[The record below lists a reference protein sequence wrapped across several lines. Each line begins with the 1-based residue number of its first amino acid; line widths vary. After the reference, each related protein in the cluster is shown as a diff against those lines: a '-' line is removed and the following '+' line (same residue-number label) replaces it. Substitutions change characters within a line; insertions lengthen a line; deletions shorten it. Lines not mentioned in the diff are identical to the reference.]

1 MSYFT
6 FLGHPMNLKRC
17 LSFLVVCVF
26 TFFLAFVPTSF
37 FGVNPETGLPLF
49 TLTQQRVIAIFV
61 FTAMMWILEVIPTWT
76 TSVVAIV
83 SILLTTSNKG
93 LGFLIS
99 GEGVGQL
106 TNYKDIMAAFADPVI
121 MLFLGGFVLA
131 FAATKVG
138 LDVQLAKVMLKP
150 FGTNPKMV
158 LLGVLLVIGVFSM
171 FMSNTAT
178 AAMMLTFLTPV
189 LATLPKD
196 GGGRI
201 ALALAIPIAANIGG
215 MGTPIGTPP
224 NAIAL
229 GAINDSLPADQ
240 QITFVGWMIRMVP
253 YVIVM
258 LLFAWLLLLKLY
270 PFKAKKIELKIE
282 GQEVKATPFQKYVV
296 WVTFALTIILW
307 VGEKWFGV
315 NSNVVAMIPFAVFS
329 ATGIMK
335 AKHLEHINWAV
346 LWMVAGGFALGT
358 ALNQTGLAS
367 TLIENIPFASW
378 NALVVMLAG
387 GFICYFLS
395 NFISNSAA
403 ANLVVPILIV
413 VGKALSGKS
422 DPANLPDGGA
432 DGGAVVADTL
442 SKADTLIPAADSV
455 VASADSVAVV
465 SDSLAVASDSLA
477 TAATSAQEAAAYFEA
492 LGGVPALIIGV
503 AICASLAMCLP
514 VSTPPNALAHS
525 TGMIST
531 KQMATVGIIIGVV
544 GFILGYLMLIFV
556 GF

>member
-26 TFFLAFVPTSF
+26 TFFLALVPTSF
-37 FGVNPETGLPLF
+37 YGLNPETGLPIF

-93 LGFLIS
+93 LGFLMAKDNI
-99 GEGVGQL
+99 GEL
-106 TNYKDIMAAFADPVI
+106 TNYKSVMAAFADPVI

-150 FGTNPKMV
+150 FGTNPKKV

-201 ALALAIPIAANIGG
+201 SLALAIPIAANLGG

-229 GAINDSLPADQ
+229 GALQEAGYN
-240 QITFVGWMIRMVP
+240 ITFVGWMLRMVP

-258 LLFAWLLLLKLY
+258 LIFAWFLLMKLY
-270 PFKAKKIELKIE
+270 PFKAKSIELKIE
-282 GQEVKATPFQKYVV
+282 GAPTKTTPFQKYVV
-296 WVTFALTIILW
+296 WFTFALTIILW
-307 VGEKWFGV
+307 VGESLFKV
-315 NSNVVAMIPFAVFS
+315 NSNIVAMIPFAVFS
-329 ATGIMK
+329 ATGILK
-335 AKHLEHINWAV
+335 SRDLEHINWAV

-367 TLIENIPFASW
+367 TLIQTIPFASW
-378 NALVVMLAG
+378 NALVVMLVG

-395 NFISNSAA
+395 NFISNSAS
-403 ANLVVPILIV
+403 ANLVVPILVV
-413 VGKALSGKS
+413 VGKAMSGS
-422 DPANLPDGGA
+422 PA
-432 DGGAVVADTL
+432 
-442 SKADTLIPAADSV
+442 
-455 VASADSVAVV
+455 
-465 SDSLAVASDSLA
+465 
-477 TAATSAQEAAAYFEA
+477 FEN
-492 LGGVPALIIGV
+492 LGGVPAMITGV

-525 TGMIST
+525 TGMITT

-544 GFILGYLMLIFV
+544 GLVLGYAMLIFI

>member
-1 MSYFT
+1 
-6 FLGHPMNLKRC
+6 MNYKRC

-26 TFFLAFVPTSF
+26 TFFLALVPTSF
-37 FGVNPETGLPLF
+37 FGLNPETGLPIF
-49 TLTQQRVIAIFV
+49 TITQQRVIAIFA

-83 SILLTTSNKG
+83 AILLTTSNKG
-93 LGFLIS
+93 LGFLMEKDNI
-99 GEGVGQL
+99 GEL
-106 TNYKDIMAAFADPVI
+106 TNYKTVMAAFADPVI

-150 FGTNPKMV
+150 FGTNPKKV

-201 ALALAIPIAANIGG
+201 SLALAIPIAANLGG

-229 GAINDSLPADQ
+229 GALQEAGYN
-240 QITFVGWMIRMVP
+240 ITFVGWMIRMVP
-253 YVIVM
+253 YVLVM
-258 LLFAWLLLLKLY
+258 LVFAWLLLMKLY
-270 PFKAKKIELKIE
+270 PFKAKSIELKIE
-282 GQEVKATPFQKYVV
+282 GTPIKKTPFQKYVV

-307 VGEKWFGV
+307 VGESLFKV
-315 NSNVVAMIPFAVFS
+315 NSNIVALIPFAVFS
-329 ATGIMK
+329 ATGILK
-335 AKHLEHINWAV
+335 SRDLEHINWAV

-367 TLIENIPFASW
+367 TLIQTIPFANW
-378 NALVVMLAG
+378 NALVVMLVG

-395 NFISNSAA
+395 NFISNSAS

-413 VGKALSGKS
+413 VGKAMSGT
-422 DPANLPDGGA
+422 PA
-432 DGGAVVADTL
+432 
-442 SKADTLIPAADSV
+442 
-455 VASADSVAVV
+455 
-465 SDSLAVASDSLA
+465 
-477 TAATSAQEAAAYFEA
+477 FEA
-492 LGGVPALIIGV
+492 LGGVPAMIAGV

-525 TGMIST
+525 TGMITT

-544 GFILGYLMLIFV
+544 GLVLGYAMLIFI

>member
-1 MSYFT
+1 MSYFS
-6 FLGHPMNLKRC
+6 FLGHPMNVKRC
-17 LSFLVVCVF
+17 LSFLGVCVI

-37 FGVNPETGLPLF
+37 FGVDPVTSEPIF

-61 FTAMMWILEVIPTWT
+61 FTALMWILEVIPTWT

-93 LGFLIS
+93 LGFLITK
-99 GEGVGQL
+99 ENVGAL
-106 TNYKDIMAAFADPVI
+106 TNYKDVMAAFADPVI

-150 FGTNPKMV
+150 FGKNPKFV
-158 LLGVLLVIGVFSM
+158 LLGVLLVIGIFSM

-201 ALALAIPIAANIGG
+201 SLALAIPIAANIGG

-229 GAINDSLPADQ
+229 GALQEAGYN
-240 QITFVGWMIRMVP
+240 ITFAGWMLRMVP
-253 YVIVM
+253 YVFLM
-258 LLFAWLLLLKLY
+258 LFIAWILLQKLY
-270 PFKAKKIELKIE
+270 PFKAKSIELKIE
-282 GQEVKATPFQKYVV
+282 GAPVKVTPFQKYVV

-307 VGEKWFGV
+307 VGESLFKV
-315 NSNVVAMIPFAVFS
+315 NSNIVAMIPFAVFS
-329 ATGIMK
+329 ATGILK
-335 AKHLEHINWAV
+335 ARHLEQINWAV

-358 ALNQTGLAS
+358 ALNQTGLA
-367 TLIENIPFASW
+367 TKLIEIIPFSSW
-378 NALVVMLAG
+378 NALVVMLVG

-413 VGKALSGKS
+413 VGKAMAGN
-422 DPANLPDGGA
+422 PA
-432 DGGAVVADTL
+432 
-442 SKADTLIPAADSV
+442 
-455 VASADSVAVV
+455 
-465 SDSLAVASDSLA
+465 
-477 TAATSAQEAAAYFEA
+477 FEGM
-492 LGGVPALIIGV
+492 GGVPAMIIGI
-503 AICASLAMCLP
+503 AISASLAMCLP
-514 VSTPPNALAHS
+514 VSTPPNALAAS
-525 TGMIST
+525 TGMITT
-531 KQMATVGIIIGVV
+531 KQMATVGIVMGVV
-544 GFILGYLMLIFV
+544 GFALGYAMLIFI

>member
-1 MSYFT
+1 
-6 FLGHPMNLKRC
+6 MNVKRC
-17 LSFLVVCVF
+17 VSFLIVCVF
-26 TFFLAFVPTSF
+26 TFFLALVPTSF
-37 FGVNPETGLPLF
+37 FGTDPVTGANLF

-99 GEGVGQL
+99 KENVGAL
-106 TNYKDIMAAFADPVI
+106 TNYKDVMAAFADPVI

-138 LDVQLAKVMLKP
+138 LDVQLAKIMLKP
-150 FGTNPKMV
+150 FGKNPKTV
-158 LLGVLLVIGVFSM
+158 LLGVLLVIGFFSM

-201 ALALAIPIAANIGG
+201 ALALAIPIAANLGG

-229 GAINDSLPADQ
+229 GALQEAGYN
-240 QITFVGWMIRMVP
+240 ITFAGWMLRMVP
-253 YVIVM
+253 FVIVM
-258 LLFAWLLLLKLY
+258 LLFAWALLMKMF
-270 PFKAKKIELKIE
+270 PFKAKTIELKIE
-282 GQEVKATPFQKYVV
+282 GAPVKVTPFQKYVV

-307 VGEKWFGV
+307 VGESIFKV
-315 NSNVVAMIPFAVFS
+315 NSNIVAMIPFAVFS
-329 ATGIMK
+329 ATGILK
-335 AKHLEHINWAV
+335 ARHLEHINWAV

-358 ALNQTGLAS
+358 ALNQTGLA
-367 TLIENIPFASW
+367 TRLIQIIPFANW
-378 NALVVMLAG
+378 NALIVMLVG
-387 GFICYFLS
+387 GLICYFLS
-395 NFISNSAA
+395 NFISNSAS
-403 ANLVVPILIV
+403 ANLVVPILVV
-413 VGKALSGKS
+413 VG
-422 DPANLPDGGA
+422 
-432 DGGAVVADTL
+432 
-442 SKADTLIPAADSV
+442 
-455 VASADSVAVV
+455 
-465 SDSLAVASDSLA
+465 
-477 TAATSAQEAAAYFEA
+477 TAMKDNPGFIS
-492 LGGVPALIIGV
+492 LGGVPAMIVGI
-503 AICASLAMCLP
+503 AIAASVAMCLP

-525 TGMIST
+525 TGMITT

-544 GFILGYLMLIFV
+544 GLTLGYLMLIFI

>member
-1 MSYFT
+1 MSYFS
-6 FLGHPMNLKRC
+6 FLGHPMNLRRC
-17 LSFLVVCVF
+17 LSFLIVCVF
-26 TFFLAFVPTSF
+26 TFFLALVPTSF
-37 FGVNPETGLPLF
+37 YGINPETGLPIF

-93 LGFLIS
+93 LGFLIAKDN
-99 GEGVGQL
+99 VGAL

-150 FGTNPKMV
+150 FGTNPKTV
-158 LLGVLLVIGVFSM
+158 LLGILLVIGIFSM

-201 ALALAIPIAANIGG
+201 SLALAIPIAANIGG

-229 GAINDSLPADQ
+229 GALQEAGYN
-240 QITFVGWMIRMVP
+240 ITFAGWMLRMVP
-253 YVIVM
+253 YVILM
-258 LLFAWLLLLKLY
+258 LVIAWVLLMKLY
-270 PFKAKKIELKIE
+270 PFKAKSIELKIE
-282 GQEVKATPFQKYVV
+282 GAPVKVTPFQKYVV

-307 VGEKWFGV
+307 VGESLFKV
-315 NSNVVAMIPFAVFS
+315 NSNIVAMIPFAVFS

-358 ALNQTGLAS
+358 ALNQTGLAT
-367 TLIENIPFASW
+367 TLINTIPFASW
-378 NALVVMLAG
+378 NALVVMLVG

-395 NFISNSAA
+395 NFISNSAS

-413 VGKALSGKS
+413 VGKAMAGN
-422 DPANLPDGGA
+422 PG
-432 DGGAVVADTL
+432 
-442 SKADTLIPAADSV
+442 
-455 VASADSVAVV
+455 
-465 SDSLAVASDSLA
+465 
-477 TAATSAQEAAAYFEA
+477 FEA
-492 LGGVPALIIGV
+492 LGGVPAMIIGV
-503 AICASLAMCLP
+503 AIAASVAMCLP

-525 TGMIST
+525 TGMITT
-531 KQMATVGIIIGVV
+531 KQMATVGVIMGVV
-544 GFILGYLMLIFV
+544 GLTLGYLMLVFI

>member
-17 LSFLVVCVF
+17 LSFLVVCIF
-26 TFFLAFVPTSF
+26 TFFLALVPTSF
-37 FGVNPETGLPLF
+37 YGVNPDTLEPIF

-93 LGFLIS
+93 LGFLIAKENI
-99 GEGVGQL
+99 GAL

-150 FGTNPKMV
+150 FGTNPKTV
-158 LLGVLLVIGVFSM
+158 LLGVLLVIGIFSM

-201 ALALAIPIAANIGG
+201 SLALAIPIAANIGG

-229 GAINDSLPADQ
+229 GALQEAGYA
-240 QITFVGWMIRMVP
+240 ITFAGWMLRMVP

-258 LLFAWLLLLKLY
+258 LLIAWVLLMKLY
-270 PFKAKKIELKIE
+270 PFKAKSIELKIE
-282 GQEVKATPFQKYVV
+282 GAPVKTTPFQKYVV

-307 VGEKWFGV
+307 VGESIFKI
-315 NSNVVAMIPFAVFS
+315 NSNIVAMIPFAVFS

-335 AKHLEHINWAV
+335 ARDLEHINWAV

-358 ALNQTGLAS
+358 ALNETGLAM
-367 TLIENIPFASW
+367 TLIKTIPFANW
-378 NALVVMLAG
+378 NALVVMFVG

-395 NFISNSAA
+395 NFISNSAS

-413 VGKALSGKS
+413 IGKAMEGN
-422 DPANLPDGGA
+422 PG
-432 DGGAVVADTL
+432 
-442 SKADTLIPAADSV
+442 
-455 VASADSVAVV
+455 
-465 SDSLAVASDSLA
+465 
-477 TAATSAQEAAAYFEA
+477 FES
-492 LGGVPALIIGV
+492 LGGVQAMIIGV
-503 AICASLAMCLP
+503 AICASIAMCLP

-525 TGMIST
+525 TGMITT
-531 KQMATVGIIIGVV
+531 KQMATVGIILGAV
-544 GFILGYLMLIFV
+544 GFILGYLMLIFI

>member
-17 LSFLVVCVF
+17 LSFLVVCFF
-26 TFFLAFVPTSF
+26 TFFLALVPTSF
-37 FGVNPETGLPLF
+37 YGLNPETGLPIF

-76 TSVVAIV
+76 TSVVAMV

-93 LGFLIS
+93 LGFLMAKDNI
-99 GEGVGQL
+99 GEL
-106 TNYKDIMAAFADPVI
+106 TNYKSVMAAFADPVI

-138 LDVQLAKVMLKP
+138 LDVQLARVMLKP
-150 FGTNPKMV
+150 FGTNPKKV
-158 LLGVLLVIGVFSM
+158 LLGVLLVIGIFSM

-201 ALALAIPIAANIGG
+201 SLALAIPIAANLGG

-229 GAINDSLPADQ
+229 GALQEAGYN
-240 QITFVGWMIRMVP
+240 ITFVGWMIRMVP

-258 LLFAWLLLLKLY
+258 LLIAWVLLMKLY
-270 PFKAKKIELKIE
+270 PFKAKSIELKIE
-282 GQEVKATPFQKYVV
+282 GAPVKTTPFQKYVV

-307 VGEKWFGV
+307 IGESLFKV
-315 NSNVVAMIPFAVFS
+315 NSNIVAMIPFAVFS
-329 ATGIMK
+329 ATGILK
-335 AKHLEHINWAV
+335 SRDLEHINWAV

-367 TLIENIPFASW
+367 TLIQTIPFASW
-378 NALVVMLAG
+378 NALIVMLVG

-395 NFISNSAA
+395 NFISNSAS

-413 VGKALSGKS
+413 VGKAMSGS
-422 DPANLPDGGA
+422 PA
-432 DGGAVVADTL
+432 
-442 SKADTLIPAADSV
+442 
-455 VASADSVAVV
+455 
-465 SDSLAVASDSLA
+465 
-477 TAATSAQEAAAYFEA
+477 FES
-492 LGGVPALIIGV
+492 LGGVPAMITGV

-525 TGMIST
+525 TGMITT

-544 GFILGYLMLIFV
+544 GLVLGYAMLIFI

>member
-1 MSYFT
+1 MAYFS
-6 FLGHPMNLKRC
+6 FLGHPMNVQRC
-17 LSFLVVCVF
+17 LKFLAVCVV
-26 TFFLAFVPTSF
+26 TLILALLPTSA
-37 FGVNPETGLPLF
+37 FGVDPVTNLPIF

-61 FTAMMWILEVIPTWT
+61 FTALMWILEVIPTWT

-93 LGFLIS
+93 LGFLIAK
-99 GEGVGQL
+99 ENVGAL
-106 TNYKDIMAAFADPVI
+106 TNYKDVMAAFADPVI

-150 FGTNPKMV
+150 FGTNPKTV

-201 ALALAIPIAANIGG
+201 SLALAIPIAANLGG

-229 GAINDSLPADQ
+229 GALQEAGYN
-240 QITFVGWMIRMVP
+240 ITFVGWMVRMVP
-253 YVIVM
+253 YVLVM
-258 LLFAWLLLLKLY
+258 LLIAWFLLTKMF
-270 PFKAKKIELKIE
+270 PFKAKSIELKIE
-282 GQEVKATPFQKYVV
+282 GAPVKTTPFQKYVV

-307 VGEKWFGV
+307 VGESIFKV
-315 NSNVVAMIPFAVFS
+315 NSNIVAMIPFAVFS
-329 ATGIMK
+329 ATGILK
-335 AKHLEHINWAV
+335 ARHLEHINWAV

-358 ALNQTGLAS
+358 ALNQTGLAT
-367 TLIENIPFASW
+367 TLIRTIPFASW
-378 NALVVMLAG
+378 NSLVVMLVG

-395 NFISNSAA
+395 NFISNSAS
-403 ANLVVPILIV
+403 ANLVVPILVV
-413 VGKALSGKS
+413 VGTAMKGIPEFEAM
-422 DPANLPDGGA
+422 GG
-432 DGGAVVADTL
+432 VVAM
-442 SKADTLIPAADSV
+442 IV
-455 VASADSVAVV
+455 
-465 SDSLAVASDSLA
+465 
-477 TAATSAQEAAAYFEA
+477 
-492 LGGVPALIIGV
+492 GV
-503 AICASLAMCLP
+503 AIAASLAMCLP

-525 TGMIST
+525 TGMITT
-531 KQMATVGIIIGVV
+531 KQMATMGIILGVIG
-544 GFILGYLMLIFV
+544 FALGYVMLIFI

>member
-26 TFFLAFVPTSF
+26 TFFLALVPTSF
-37 FGVNPETGLPLF
+37 YGLNPETGLPIF

-83 SILLTTSNKG
+83 AILLTTSNKG
-93 LGFLIS
+93 LGFLMTKENI
-99 GEGVGQL
+99 GEL
-106 TNYKDIMAAFADPVI
+106 TNYKSIMAAFADPVI

-150 FGTNPKMV
+150 FGTNPKKV
-158 LLGVLLVIGVFSM
+158 LLGVLLVIGFFSM

-201 ALALAIPIAANIGG
+201 SLALAIPIAANIGG

-229 GAINDSLPADQ
+229 GALQDAGYA
-240 QITFVGWMIRMVP
+240 ITFAGWMLRMVP
-253 YVIVM
+253 FVILM
-258 LLFAWLLLLKLY
+258 LVIAWVLLMKLY
-270 PFKAKKIELKIE
+270 PFKAKSIELKIE

-307 VGEKWFGV
+307 IGEQWFKI
-315 NSNVVAMIPFAVFS
+315 NSNIVAMIPFAVFS

-358 ALNQTGLAS
+358 ALNQTGLAT
-367 TLIENIPFASW
+367 TLIYNIPFASW
-378 NALVVMLAG
+378 NSLVVMLVG

-395 NFISNSAA
+395 NFISNSAS

-413 VGKALSGKS
+413 VGKAMAGN
-422 DPANLPDGGA
+422 P
-432 DGGAVVADTL
+432 
-442 SKADTLIPAADSV
+442 
-455 VASADSVAVV
+455 
-465 SDSLAVASDSLA
+465 
-477 TAATSAQEAAAYFEA
+477 EFEA
-492 LGGVPALIIGV
+492 LGGVPAMIVGV

-525 TGMIST
+525 TGMITT
-531 KQMATVGIIIGVV
+531 KQMATVGIIMGVV
-544 GFILGYLMLIFV
+544 GLVLGYLMLIFI

>member
-1 MSYFT
+1 MSYFH

-17 LSFLVVCVF
+17 LAFLAVCVI
-26 TFFLAFVPTSF
+26 TFFLALVPTSF
-37 FGVNPETGLPLF
+37 YGVDPVTGETIF

-61 FTAMMWILEVIPTWT
+61 FTALMWILEVIPTWT

-93 LGFLIS
+93 LGFLIAK
-99 GEGVGQL
+99 ENVGAL
-106 TNYKDIMAAFADPVI
+106 TNYKDVMAAFADPVI

-138 LDVQLAKVMLKP
+138 LDVQLAKIMLKP
-150 FGTNPKMV
+150 FGTNPKFV

-201 ALALAIPIAANIGG
+201 SLALAIPIAANIGG

-229 GAINDSLPADQ
+229 GALEEAGYVV
-240 QITFVGWMIRMVP
+240 TFAGWMLRMVP
-253 YVIVM
+253 FVLIM
-258 LLFAWLLLLKLY
+258 LLIAWVLLQKMY

-296 WVTFALTIILW
+296 WVTFALTIFLW
-307 VGEKWFGV
+307 VFEGLFKI
-315 NSNVVAMIPFAVFS
+315 NSNIVAMIPFAVFS
-329 ATGIMK
+329 ATGILK
-335 AKHLEHINWAV
+335 ARHLEHINWAV

-367 TLIENIPFASW
+367 TLIRTIPFASW
-378 NALVVMLAG
+378 NALVVMLVG

-395 NFISNSAA
+395 NFISNSAS
-403 ANLVVPILIV
+403 ANLVVPILII
-413 VGKALSGKS
+413 VGKAMAGNETF
-422 DPANLPDGGA
+422 D
-432 DGGAVVADTL
+432 
-442 SKADTLIPAADSV
+442 
-455 VASADSVAVV
+455 
-465 SDSLAVASDSLA
+465 
-477 TAATSAQEAAAYFEA
+477 A
-492 LGGVPALIIGV
+492 LGGVPAMIIGV

-525 TGMIST
+525 TGMITT
-531 KQMATVGIIIGVV
+531 KQMAVVGIIMGAV
-544 GFILGYLMLIFV
+544 GLVLGYAMLIFI

>member
-1 MSYFT
+1 
-6 FLGHPMNLKRC
+6 MNLKRC
-17 LSFLVVCVF
+17 LSFLVVCIF
-26 TFFLAFVPTSF
+26 TFFLALVPTSF
-37 FGVNPETGLPLF
+37 FGVNPETGLPIF

-61 FTAMMWILEVIPTWT
+61 FTAMRWILEVIPTWT

-93 LGFLIS
+93 LGFLIAK
-99 GEGVGQL
+99 ENVGAL

-150 FGTNPKMV
+150 FGTNPKTV
-158 LLGVLLVIGVFSM
+158 LLGILLVIGIFSM

-201 ALALAIPIAANIGG
+201 SLALAIPIAANIGG

-229 GAINDSLPADQ
+229 GALQEAGYAV
-240 QITFVGWMIRMVP
+240 TFAGWMLRMVP
-253 YVIVM
+253 YVIIM
-258 LLFAWLLLLKLY
+258 LVIAWVLLMKLY
-270 PFKAKKIELKIE
+270 PFKAKSIELKIE

-307 VGEKWFGV
+307 VGEQWFKI
-315 NSNVVAMIPFAVFS
+315 NSNIVAMIPFAVFS

-367 TLIENIPFASW
+367 TLIKTIPFASW
-378 NALVVMLAG
+378 NALVVMLVG

-395 NFISNSAA
+395 NFISNSAS

-413 VGKALSGKS
+413 VGKAMAGN
-422 DPANLPDGGA
+422 PE
-432 DGGAVVADTL
+432 
-442 SKADTLIPAADSV
+442 
-455 VASADSVAVV
+455 SAES
-465 SDSLAVASDSLA
+465 
-477 TAATSAQEAAAYFEA
+477 FNA
-492 LGGVPALIIGV
+492 LGGVPAMIIGV

-525 TGMIST
+525 TGMITT
-531 KQMATVGIIIGVV
+531 KQMATVGIVMGAV
-544 GFILGYLMLIFV
+544 GLVLGYLMLIFI

>member
-1 MSYFT
+1 MSYFH

-26 TFFLAFVPTSF
+26 TFFLALVPTSF
-37 FGVNPETGLPLF
+37 FGVNPETLEPIF
-49 TLTQQRVIAIFV
+49 TVTQQRVIAIFV

-93 LGFLIS
+93 LGFLMT
-99 GEGVGQL
+99 EGVGKM
-106 TNYKDIMAAFADPVI
+106 TNYKDVMAAFADPVI

-138 LDVQLAKVMLKP
+138 LDVQLAKIMLKP
-150 FGTNPKMV
+150 FGTNPKTV
-158 LLGVLLVIGVFSM
+158 LLGVLLVIGIFSM

-189 LATLPKD
+189 LATLPQD

-201 ALALAIPIAANIGG
+201 SLALAIPIAANLGG

-229 GAINDSLPADQ
+229 GALQEAGYA
-240 QITFVGWMIRMVP
+240 ITFAGWMLRMVP

-258 LLFAWLLLLKLY
+258 LLIAWFLLTKLY
-270 PFKAKKIELKIE
+270 PFKAKSIELKIE
-282 GQEVKATPFQKYVV
+282 GAQVKVTPFQKYVV

-307 VGEKWFGV
+307 IFEGVFGV
-315 NSNVVAMIPFAVFS
+315 NSNIVAMIPFAVFS
-329 ATGIMK
+329 ATGILK
-335 AKHLEHINWAV
+335 ARDLEHINWAV

-358 ALNQTGLAS
+358 ALNQTGLAT
-367 TLIENIPFASW
+367 TLIQNIPFASW
-378 NALVVMLAG
+378 NSLVVMLVG
-387 GFICYFLS
+387 GSICYFLS

-413 VGKALSGKS
+413 VGKAMIGNPSF
-422 DPANLPDGGA
+422 D
-432 DGGAVVADTL
+432 
-442 SKADTLIPAADSV
+442 
-455 VASADSVAVV
+455 
-465 SDSLAVASDSLA
+465 
-477 TAATSAQEAAAYFEA
+477 A
-492 LGGVPALIIGV
+492 LGGVPAMIIGV

-525 TGMIST
+525 TGMITT
-531 KQMATVGIIIGVV
+531 KQMATVGVV
-544 GFILGYLMLIFV
+544 LGAVGMLLGYLMLIFI

>member
-1 MSYFT
+1 MSYFH

-17 LSFLVVCVF
+17 LSFLAVCVI
-26 TFFLAFVPTSF
+26 TFFLALVPTSF
-37 FGVNPETGLPLF
+37 YGVDPATGETIF

-61 FTAMMWILEVIPTWT
+61 FTALMWILEVIPTWT

-93 LGFLIS
+93 LGFLITK
-99 GEGVGQL
+99 ENVGAL
-106 TNYKDIMAAFADPVI
+106 TNYKDVMAAFADPVI

-150 FGTNPKMV
+150 FGTNPKAV
-158 LLGVLLVIGVFSM
+158 LLGILLVIGIFSM

-201 ALALAIPIAANIGG
+201 SLALAIPIAANIGG

-229 GAINDSLPADQ
+229 GALQEAGFN
-240 QITFVGWMIRMVP
+240 ITFVGWMLRMVP
-253 YVIVM
+253 YVIIM
-258 LLFAWLLLLKLY
+258 LLFAWFLLMKMY
-270 PFKAKKIELKIE
+270 PFKAKRIELKIE
-282 GQEVKATPFQKYVV
+282 GAPVKVTPFQKYVV

-307 VGEKWFGV
+307 VGESIFKI
-315 NSNVVAMIPFAVFS
+315 NSNIVAMIPFAVFS
-329 ATGIMK
+329 ATGILK
-335 AKHLEHINWAV
+335 ARELEHINWAV

-358 ALNQTGLAS
+358 ALNQTGLAA
-367 TLIENIPFASW
+367 TLIQIIPFASW
-378 NALVVMLAG
+378 NALIVMLVG

-403 ANLVVPILIV
+403 ANLVVPILVV
-413 VGKALSGKS
+413 VG
-422 DPANLPDGGA
+422 
-432 DGGAVVADTL
+432 
-442 SKADTLIPAADSV
+442 
-455 VASADSVAVV
+455 
-465 SDSLAVASDSLA
+465 
-477 TAATSAQEAAAYFEA
+477 TAMKDVPSFQA
-492 LGGVPALIIGV
+492 LGGVPAMIVGI
-503 AICASLAMCLP
+503 AISASLAMCLP

-525 TGMIST
+525 TGMIT
-531 KQMATVGIIIGVV
+531 TRQMATVGIILGVV
-544 GFILGYLMLIFV
+544 GFALGYAMLIFI

>member
-6 FLGHPMNLKRC
+6 FLGHPMNIKRC

-26 TFFLAFVPTSF
+26 TFFLALVPTSF
-37 FGVNPETGLPLF
+37 YGLNPETGLPIF

-93 LGFLIS
+93 LGFLMVKDNI
-99 GEGVGQL
+99 GEL
-106 TNYKDIMAAFADPVI
+106 TNYKSVMAAFADPVI

-138 LDVQLAKVMLKP
+138 LDVQLARVMLKP
-150 FGTNPKMV
+150 FGTNPKTV
-158 LLGVLLVIGVFSM
+158 LLGVLLVIGTFSM

-201 ALALAIPIAANIGG
+201 SLALAIPIAANLGG

-229 GAINDSLPADQ
+229 GALQEAGYN
-240 QITFVGWMIRMVP
+240 ITFVGWMIRMIP
-253 YVIVM
+253 YVLVM
-258 LLFAWLLLLKLY
+258 LVFAWFLLMKLY
-270 PFKAKKIELKIE
+270 PFKAKSIELKIE
-282 GQEVKATPFQKYVV
+282 GAPTKTTPFQKYVV

-307 VGEKWFGV
+307 VGESLFKV
-315 NSNVVAMIPFAVFS
+315 NSNIVAMIPFAVFS
-329 ATGIMK
+329 ATGILK
-335 AKHLEHINWAV
+335 SRDLEHINWAV

-367 TLIENIPFASW
+367 TLIQTIPFASW
-378 NALVVMLAG
+378 NALVVMLVG
-387 GFICYFLS
+387 GLICYFLS
-395 NFISNSAA
+395 NFISNSAS
-403 ANLVVPILIV
+403 ANLVVPILVV
-413 VGKALSGKS
+413 VGKAMSGS
-422 DPANLPDGGA
+422 PA
-432 DGGAVVADTL
+432 
-442 SKADTLIPAADSV
+442 
-455 VASADSVAVV
+455 
-465 SDSLAVASDSLA
+465 
-477 TAATSAQEAAAYFEA
+477 FES
-492 LGGVPALIIGV
+492 LGGVPAMIAGV

-525 TGMIST
+525 TGMITT
-531 KQMATVGIIIGVV
+531 KQMATVGIIIGAV
-544 GFILGYLMLIFV
+544 GLILGYSMLIFI

>member
-1 MSYFT
+1 MSYFH

-26 TFFLAFVPTSF
+26 TFFLALVPTSF
-37 FGVNPETGLPLF
+37 YGLNPETGLPIF

-93 LGFLIS
+93 LGFLIAK
-99 GEGVGQL
+99 ENVGTL

-150 FGTNPKMV
+150 FGTNPKTV
-158 LLGVLLVIGVFSM
+158 LLGVLLVIGIFSM

-201 ALALAIPIAANIGG
+201 SLALAIPIAANIGG

-229 GAINDSLPADQ
+229 GALQEAGYN
-240 QITFVGWMIRMVP
+240 ITFAGWMLRMGP
-253 YVIVM
+253 YVILM
-258 LLFAWLLLLKLY
+258 LVIAWLLLMKLY
-270 PFKAKKIELKIE
+270 PFKAKSIELKIE
-282 GQEVKATPFQKYVV
+282 GQEVKVTPFQKYVV

-307 VGEKWFGV
+307 VGESIFKI
-315 NSNVVAMIPFAVFS
+315 NSNIVAMIPFAVFS

-335 AKHLEHINWAV
+335 ARHLEHINWAV

-367 TLIENIPFASW
+367 TLIKTIPFASW
-378 NALVVMLAG
+378 NALVVMLVG

-395 NFISNSAA
+395 NFISNSAS

-413 VGKALSGKS
+413 VGKAMAGN
-422 DPANLPDGGA
+422 PG
-432 DGGAVVADTL
+432 
-442 SKADTLIPAADSV
+442 
-455 VASADSVAVV
+455 
-465 SDSLAVASDSLA
+465 
-477 TAATSAQEAAAYFEA
+477 FEA
-492 LGGVPALIIGV
+492 LGGVPAMIVGV
-503 AICASLAMCLP
+503 AIAASVAMCLP

-525 TGMIST
+525 TGMITT
-531 KQMATVGIIIGVV
+531 KQMATVGIIMGTV
-544 GFILGYLMLIFV
+544 GLTIGYLMLIFI

>member
-1 MSYFT
+1 MSYFH
-6 FLGHPMNLKRC
+6 FLGHPMNLRRC

-26 TFFLAFVPTSF
+26 TFFLALVPTSF
-37 FGVNPETGLPLF
+37 YGVNPETLEPIF

-83 SILLTTSNKG
+83 AILLTTSNKG
-93 LGFLIS
+93 LGFLMMKENL
-99 GEGVGQL
+99 GEM
-106 TNYKDIMAAFADPVI
+106 TNYKSIMAAFADPVI

-150 FGTNPKMV
+150 FGNKPKTV

-189 LATLPKD
+189 LLTLPAD

-201 ALALAIPIAANIGG
+201 SFALAIPIAANLGG
-215 MGTPIGTPP
+215 IGTPIGTPP

-229 GAINDSLPADQ
+229 GALQEAGFN
-240 QITFVGWMIRMVP
+240 ITFVGWMIRMVP

-258 LLFAWLLLLKLY
+258 LLIAWFLLTKMF
-270 PFKAKKIELKIE
+270 PFKAKTIELKIE
-282 GQEVKATPFQKYVV
+282 GAPVKVTPFQKYVV

-307 VGEKWFGV
+307 VFEGIIGV
-315 NSNVVAMIPFAVFS
+315 NSNIVAMIPFAVFS
-329 ATGIMK
+329 ATGILK
-335 AKHLEHINWAV
+335 SRDLEHINWAV

-358 ALNQTGLAS
+358 ALNQTGLAT
-367 TLIENIPFASW
+367 TLINTIPFASW
-378 NALVVMLAG
+378 NALVVMLVG

-413 VGKALSGKS
+413 VGKAMAGN
-422 DPANLPDGGA
+422 PG
-432 DGGAVVADTL
+432 
-442 SKADTLIPAADSV
+442 
-455 VASADSVAVV
+455 
-465 SDSLAVASDSLA
+465 
-477 TAATSAQEAAAYFEA
+477 FES
-492 LGGVPALIIGV
+492 LGGIPSMIAGI
-503 AICASLAMCLP
+503 AICASVAMCLP
-514 VSTPPNALAHS
+514 VSTPPNALAAS

-531 KQMATVGIIIGVV
+531 KQMATVGIILGVV
-544 GFILGYLMLIFV
+544 GIALGYLMLIFI

>member
-1 MSYFT
+1 MSYFS
-6 FLGHPMNLKRC
+6 FLGHPMNLRRC

-26 TFFLAFVPTSF
+26 TFFLALVPSSF
-37 FGVNPETGLPLF
+37 FGINPETGLPIF

-93 LGFLIS
+93 LGFLIAKDN
-99 GEGVGQL
+99 VGAL

-150 FGTNPKMV
+150 FGTNPKTV
-158 LLGVLLVIGVFSM
+158 LLGVLLVIGIFSM

-201 ALALAIPIAANIGG
+201 SLALAIPIAANIGG

-229 GAINDSLPADQ
+229 GALQEAGYTV
-240 QITFVGWMIRMVP
+240 TFAGWMLRMVP
-253 YVIVM
+253 YVIIM
-258 LLFAWLLLLKLY
+258 LVIAWVFLMKVY
-270 PFKAKKIELKIE
+270 PFKAKSIELKIE
-282 GQEVKATPFQKYVV
+282 GQEIKATPFQKYVV

-307 VGEKWFGV
+307 VGEQWFKI
-315 NSNVVAMIPFAVFS
+315 NSNIVAMIPFAVFS

-367 TLIENIPFASW
+367 TLIKTIPFASW
-378 NALVVMLAG
+378 NSLVVMLVG

-395 NFISNSAA
+395 NFISNSAS

-413 VGKALSGKS
+413 VGKAMAGN
-422 DPANLPDGGA
+422 PG
-432 DGGAVVADTL
+432 
-442 SKADTLIPAADSV
+442 
-455 VASADSVAVV
+455 
-465 SDSLAVASDSLA
+465 
-477 TAATSAQEAAAYFEA
+477 FEA
-492 LGGVPALIIGV
+492 LGGVPAMIIGV

-525 TGMIST
+525 TGMITT
-531 KQMATVGIIIGVV
+531 KQMATVGIVMGAIGLV
-544 GFILGYLMLIFV
+544 LGYLMLIFI

>member
-1 MSYFT
+1 
-6 FLGHPMNLKRC
+6 MNLKRC
-17 LSFLVVCVF
+17 LSFLVVCIF

-37 FGVNPETGLPLF
+37 FGVNPETGLPIF

-93 LGFLIS
+93 LGFLIAKENI
-99 GEGVGQL
+99 GAL
-106 TNYKDIMAAFADPVI
+106 TNYKDVMAAFADPVI

-150 FGTNPKMV
+150 FGTNPKTV
-158 LLGVLLVIGVFSM
+158 LLGVLLVIGIFSM

-201 ALALAIPIAANIGG
+201 SLALAIPIAANIGG

-229 GAINDSLPADQ
+229 GALQDAGYA
-240 QITFVGWMIRMVP
+240 ITFAGWMLRMVP
-253 YVIVM
+253 YVVLM
-258 LLFAWLLLLKLY
+258 LVIAWVLLMKLY
-270 PFKAKKIELKIE
+270 PFKAKSIELKIE

-296 WVTFALTIILW
+296 WVTFTLTIILW
-307 VGEKWFGV
+307 VGEQWFKI
-315 NSNVVAMIPFAVFS
+315 NSNIVAMIPFAVFS

-335 AKHLEHINWAV
+335 ARHLEHINWAV

-367 TLIENIPFASW
+367 TLIKTIPFASW
-378 NALVVMLAG
+378 NALVVMLVG

-395 NFISNSAA
+395 NFISNSAS

-413 VGKALSGKS
+413 VGKAMTGN
-422 DPANLPDGGA
+422 PA
-432 DGGAVVADTL
+432 
-442 SKADTLIPAADSV
+442 
-455 VASADSVAVV
+455 
-465 SDSLAVASDSLA
+465 
-477 TAATSAQEAAAYFEA
+477 FEN
-492 LGGVPALIIGV
+492 LGGVPAMIIGV
-503 AICASLAMCLP
+503 AIYASLAMCLP

-525 TGMIST
+525 TGMITT
-531 KQMATVGIIIGVV
+531 KQMATVGIIMGAV
-544 GFILGYLMLIFV
+544 GLVIGYLMLIFV

>member
-26 TFFLAFVPTSF
+26 TFFLALVPTSF
-37 FGVNPETGLPLF
+37 YGINPETGLPIF

-83 SILLTTSNKG
+83 AILLTTSNKG
-93 LGFLIS
+93 LGFLMNVDNV
-99 GEGVGQL
+99 GEL
-106 TNYKDIMAAFADPVI
+106 TNYKSVMAAFADPVI

-150 FGTNPKMV
+150 FGTNPKTV

-201 ALALAIPIAANIGG
+201 SLALAIPIAANLGG

-229 GAINDSLPADQ
+229 GALQEAGYN
-240 QITFVGWMIRMVP
+240 ITFVGWMLRMVP
-253 YVIVM
+253 YVLVM
-258 LLFAWLLLLKLY
+258 LLFAWFLLTKLY

-282 GQEVKATPFQKYVV
+282 GAPVKTTPFQKYVV

-307 VGEKWFGV
+307 VGESLFKV
-315 NSNVVAMIPFAVFS
+315 NSNIVAMIPFAVFS
-329 ATGIMK
+329 ATGILK
-335 AKHLEHINWAV
+335 ARDLEHINWAV

-358 ALNQTGLAS
+358 ALNQTGLAT
-367 TLIENIPFASW
+367 TLINTIPFASW
-378 NALVVMLAG
+378 NALVVMLVG

-395 NFISNSAA
+395 NFISNSAS

-413 VGKALSGKS
+413 VGKAMSGNPS
-422 DPANLPDGGA
+422 
-432 DGGAVVADTL
+432 
-442 SKADTLIPAADSV
+442 
-455 VASADSVAVV
+455 
-465 SDSLAVASDSLA
+465 
-477 TAATSAQEAAAYFEA
+477 FEA
-492 LGGVPALIIGV
+492 LGGVPAMIAGV

-525 TGMIST
+525 TGMITT
-531 KQMATVGIIIGVV
+531 KQMATVGIVIGVV
-544 GFILGYLMLIFV
+544 GFVLGYLMLIFI

>member
-6 FLGHPMNLKRC
+6 FLGHPMNYRRC
-17 LSFLVVCVF
+17 ISFLVVCVF
-26 TFFLAFVPTSF
+26 TFFLALVPTSF
-37 FGVNPETGLPLF
+37 YGVNPDTLEPIF

-93 LGFLIS
+93 LGFLMVKDNL
-99 GEGVGQL
+99 GEL
-106 TNYKDIMAAFADPVI
+106 TNYKSIMAAFADPVI

-150 FGTNPKMV
+150 FGKNPKTV
-158 LLGVLLVIGVFSM
+158 LLGLLLVIGLFSM

-201 ALALAIPIAANIGG
+201 SLALAIPIASNLGG

-229 GAINDSLPADQ
+229 GALQDAGYA
-240 QITFVGWMIRMVP
+240 ITFVGWMLRMVP

-258 LLFAWLLLLKLY
+258 LLIAWVLLMKLY
-270 PFKAKKIELKIE
+270 PFKAKSIEIKIE
-282 GQEVKATPFQKYVV
+282 GAPVKTTPFQKYVV

-307 VGEKWFGV
+307 VCESLFKV
-315 NSNVVAMIPFAVFS
+315 NSNIVAMIPFAVFS
-329 ATGIMK
+329 ATGILK
-335 AKHLEHINWAV
+335 ARDLEHINWAV

-367 TLIENIPFASW
+367 TLIQTIPFASW
-378 NALVVMLAG
+378 NAIVVMLVG

-395 NFISNSAA
+395 NFISNSAS

-413 VGKALSGKS
+413 VGKAMAGN
-422 DPANLPDGGA
+422 PA
-432 DGGAVVADTL
+432 
-442 SKADTLIPAADSV
+442 
-455 VASADSVAVV
+455 
-465 SDSLAVASDSLA
+465 
-477 TAATSAQEAAAYFEA
+477 FEA
-492 LGGVPALIIGV
+492 VGGVPAMIIGI
-503 AICASLAMCLP
+503 AIAASLAMCLP

-525 TGMIST
+525 TGMITT
-531 KQMATVGIIIGVV
+531 KQMATVGIILGVV
-544 GFILGYLMLIFV
+544 GFALGYLMLIFI

>member
-17 LSFLVVCVF
+17 LSFLVVCIF

-37 FGVNPETGLPLF
+37 FGVNPETGLPIF

-93 LGFLIS
+93 LGFLIAKENI
-99 GEGVGQL
+99 GAL
-106 TNYKDIMAAFADPVI
+106 TNYKDVMAAFADPVI

-150 FGTNPKMV
+150 FGTNPKTV
-158 LLGVLLVIGVFSM
+158 LLGVLLVIGTFSM

-201 ALALAIPIAANIGG
+201 SLALAIPIAANIGG

-229 GAINDSLPADQ
+229 GALQDAGYA
-240 QITFVGWMIRMVP
+240 ITFAGWMLRMVP
-253 YVIVM
+253 YVILM
-258 LLFAWLLLLKLY
+258 LVIAWVLLMKLY
-270 PFKAKKIELKIE
+270 PFKAKSIELKIE

-296 WVTFALTIILW
+296 WVTFALTILLW
-307 VGEKWFGV
+307 VGEQWFKI
-315 NSNVVAMIPFAVFS
+315 NSNIVAMIPFAVFS

-367 TLIENIPFASW
+367 TLIKTIPFANW
-378 NALVVMLAG
+378 NALVVMLVG

-395 NFISNSAA
+395 NFISNSAS

-413 VGKALSGKS
+413 VGKAMAGN
-422 DPANLPDGGA
+422 PA
-432 DGGAVVADTL
+432 
-442 SKADTLIPAADSV
+442 
-455 VASADSVAVV
+455 
-465 SDSLAVASDSLA
+465 
-477 TAATSAQEAAAYFEA
+477 FEN
-492 LGGVPALIIGV
+492 LGGVPAMIIGV

-525 TGMIST
+525 TGMITT
-531 KQMATVGIIIGVV
+531 KQMATVGIIMGALGLVI
-544 GFILGYLMLIFV
+544 GYLMLIFV

>member
-1 MSYFT
+1 MSYFS

-17 LSFLVVCVF
+17 LSFLVVCIF
-26 TFFLAFVPTSF
+26 TFFLALVPTSF
-37 FGVNPETGLPLF
+37 YGVNPDTLEPIF

-93 LGFLIS
+93 LGFLIAKENI
-99 GEGVGQL
+99 GAL

-150 FGTNPKMV
+150 FGTNPKTV
-158 LLGVLLVIGVFSM
+158 LLGVLLVIGIFSM

-201 ALALAIPIAANIGG
+201 SLALAIPIAANIGG

-229 GAINDSLPADQ
+229 GALQEAGYA
-240 QITFVGWMIRMVP
+240 ITFAGWMLRMVP

-258 LLFAWLLLLKLY
+258 LLIAWVLLMKLY
-270 PFKAKKIELKIE
+270 PFKAKSIELKIE
-282 GQEVKATPFQKYVV
+282 GAPVKTTPFQKYVV

-307 VGEKWFGV
+307 VAESIFKI
-315 NSNVVAMIPFAVFS
+315 NSNIVAMIPFAVFS

-335 AKHLEHINWAV
+335 ARDLEHINWAV

-358 ALNQTGLAS
+358 ALNQTGLAM
-367 TLIENIPFASW
+367 TLIKTIPFANW
-378 NALVVMLAG
+378 NALVVMLVG

-395 NFISNSAA
+395 NFISNSAS

-413 VGKALSGKS
+413 IGKAMEGN
-422 DPANLPDGGA
+422 PG
-432 DGGAVVADTL
+432 
-442 SKADTLIPAADSV
+442 
-455 VASADSVAVV
+455 
-465 SDSLAVASDSLA
+465 
-477 TAATSAQEAAAYFEA
+477 FES
-492 LGGVPALIIGV
+492 LGGVKAMIIGV
-503 AICASLAMCLP
+503 AICASIAMCLP

-525 TGMIST
+525 TGMITT
-531 KQMATVGIIIGVV
+531 KQMATVGLILGAV
-544 GFILGYLMLIFV
+544 GFILGYLMLIFI

>member
-1 MSYFT
+1 
-6 FLGHPMNLKRC
+6 MNLKRC

-26 TFFLAFVPTSF
+26 TFFLALVPTSF
-37 FGVNPETGLPLF
+37 YGVNPDTLEPIF

-83 SILLTTSNKG
+83 AILLTTSNKG
-93 LGFLIS
+93 LGFLMMKENV
-99 GEGVGQL
+99 GEM
-106 TNYKDIMAAFADPVI
+106 TNYKSIMAAFADPVI

-150 FGTNPKMV
+150 FGNKPKTV
-158 LLGVLLVIGVFSM
+158 LLGVLLVIGIFSM

-189 LATLPKD
+189 LLTLPAD

-201 ALALAIPIAANIGG
+201 SFALAIPIAANLGG
-215 MGTPIGTPP
+215 IGTPIGTPP

-229 GAINDSLPADQ
+229 GALQEAGFN
-240 QITFVGWMIRMVP
+240 ITFVGWMIRMVP

-258 LLFAWLLLLKLY
+258 LLIAWFLLTKMF
-270 PFKAKKIELKIE
+270 PFKAKTIELKIE
-282 GQEVKATPFQKYVV
+282 GAPVKVTPFQKYVV

-307 VGEKWFGV
+307 VFEGVIGV
-315 NSNVVAMIPFAVFS
+315 NSNIVAMIPFAVFS
-329 ATGIMK
+329 ATGILK
-335 AKHLEHINWAV
+335 SRDLEHINWAV

-358 ALNQTGLAS
+358 ALNQTGLAT
-367 TLIENIPFASW
+367 TLINTIPFASW
-378 NALVVMLAG
+378 NALVVMLVG

-413 VGKALSGKS
+413 VGKAMAGN
-422 DPANLPDGGA
+422 PG
-432 DGGAVVADTL
+432 
-442 SKADTLIPAADSV
+442 
-455 VASADSVAVV
+455 
-465 SDSLAVASDSLA
+465 
-477 TAATSAQEAAAYFEA
+477 FES
-492 LGGVPALIIGV
+492 LGGIPSMIAGI
-503 AICASLAMCLP
+503 AICASVAMCLP
-514 VSTPPNALAHS
+514 VSTPPNALAAS

-531 KQMATVGIIIGVV
+531 KQMATVGIILGVV
-544 GFILGYLMLIFV
+544 GIALGYLMLIFI

>member
-1 MSYFT
+1 MSYFS
-6 FLGHPMNLKRC
+6 FLGHPMNLRRC
-17 LSFLVVCVF
+17 LSFLIVCVF
-26 TFFLAFVPTSF
+26 TFFLALVPTSF
-37 FGVNPETGLPLF
+37 YGINPETGLPIF

-93 LGFLIS
+93 LGFLIAK
-99 GEGVGQL
+99 ENVGAL

-150 FGTNPKMV
+150 FGTNPKTV
-158 LLGVLLVIGVFSM
+158 LLGILLVIGIFSM

-201 ALALAIPIAANIGG
+201 SLALAIPIAANIGG

-229 GAINDSLPADQ
+229 GALQEAGYN
-240 QITFVGWMIRMVP
+240 ITFAGWMLRMVP
-253 YVIVM
+253 YVILM
-258 LLFAWLLLLKLY
+258 LVIAWVLLMKLY
-270 PFKAKKIELKIE
+270 PFKAKSIELKIE
-282 GQEVKATPFQKYVV
+282 GAPVKVTPFQKYVV

-307 VGEKWFGV
+307 VGESLFKV
-315 NSNVVAMIPFAVFS
+315 NSNIVAMIPFAVFS

-358 ALNQTGLAS
+358 ALNQTGLAT
-367 TLIENIPFASW
+367 TLINTIPFASW
-378 NALVVMLAG
+378 NALVVMLVG

-395 NFISNSAA
+395 NFISNSAS

-413 VGKALSGKS
+413 VGKAMAGN
-422 DPANLPDGGA
+422 PG
-432 DGGAVVADTL
+432 
-442 SKADTLIPAADSV
+442 
-455 VASADSVAVV
+455 
-465 SDSLAVASDSLA
+465 
-477 TAATSAQEAAAYFEA
+477 FEA
-492 LGGVPALIIGV
+492 LGGVPAMIIGV
-503 AICASLAMCLP
+503 AIAASVAMCLP

-525 TGMIST
+525 TGMITT
-531 KQMATVGIIIGVV
+531 KQMATVGVIMGVV
-544 GFILGYLMLIFV
+544 GLTLGYLMLVFI

>member
-17 LSFLVVCVF
+17 LSFLVVCIF
-26 TFFLAFVPTSF
+26 TFFLALVPTSF
-37 FGVNPETGLPLF
+37 YGVNPDTLEPIF

-93 LGFLIS
+93 LGFLIAKENI
-99 GEGVGQL
+99 GAL

-150 FGTNPKMV
+150 FGTNPKTV

-201 ALALAIPIAANIGG
+201 SLALAIPIAANIGG

-229 GAINDSLPADQ
+229 GALQEAGYA
-240 QITFVGWMIRMVP
+240 ITFAGWMLRMVP
-253 YVIVM
+253 YVIIM
-258 LLFAWLLLLKLY
+258 LLIAWVLLMKLY
-270 PFKAKKIELKIE
+270 PFKAKSIELKIE
-282 GQEVKATPFQKYVV
+282 GAPVKTTPFQKYVV

-307 VGEKWFGV
+307 VGESIFKI
-315 NSNVVAMIPFAVFS
+315 NSNIVAMIPFAVFS

-335 AKHLEHINWAV
+335 ARDLEHINWAV

-358 ALNQTGLAS
+358 ALNQTGLAM
-367 TLIENIPFASW
+367 TLIKTIPFASW
-378 NALVVMLAG
+378 NALVVMLVG

-395 NFISNSAA
+395 NFISNSAS

-413 VGKALSGKS
+413 IGKAMAGN
-422 DPANLPDGGA
+422 PG
-432 DGGAVVADTL
+432 
-442 SKADTLIPAADSV
+442 
-455 VASADSVAVV
+455 
-465 SDSLAVASDSLA
+465 
-477 TAATSAQEAAAYFEA
+477 FES
-492 LGGVPALIIGV
+492 LGGVQAMIIGV

-525 TGMIST
+525 TGMITT
-531 KQMATVGIIIGVV
+531 KQMATIGIILGAV
-544 GFILGYLMLIFV
+544 GFVLGYLMLIFI

>member
-1 MSYFT
+1 MSYFS
-6 FLGHPMNLKRC
+6 FLGHPMNVKRC
-17 LSFLVVCVF
+17 LSFLAVCVI
-26 TFFLAFVPTSF
+26 TFILALVPTSF
-37 FGVNPETGLPLF
+37 YGVDPVTNAPLF
-49 TLTQQRVIAIFV
+49 TVTQQRVIAIFV
-61 FTAMMWILEVIPTWT
+61 FTALMWILEVIPTWT

-93 LGFLIS
+93 LGFFIAK
-99 GEGVGQL
+99 ENVGAL
-106 TNYKDIMAAFADPVI
+106 TNYRDIMASFADPVI

-138 LDVQLAKVMLKP
+138 LDVQLARVMLKP
-150 FGTNPKMV
+150 FGTNPKTV
-158 LLGVLLVIGVFSM
+158 LLGVLLVIGTFSM

-178 AAMMLTFLTPV
+178 AAMMLTFLAPV

-201 ALALAIPIAANIGG
+201 AFALAIPIAANLGG

-229 GAINDSLPADQ
+229 GALQEAGYNV
-240 QITFVGWMIRMVP
+240 TFGGWALRMVP
-253 YVIVM
+253 YVLIM
-258 LLFAWLLLLKLY
+258 LVFAWFVLTRLF
-270 PFKAKKIELKIE
+270 PFKAKSIEIKIQGSEIKT
-282 GQEVKATPFQKYVV
+282 TPFQKYVV
-296 WVTFALTIILW
+296 WITFALTIILW
-307 VGEKWFGV
+307 IGESLFKV
-315 NSNVVAMIPFAVFS
+315 NSNIVAMIPFAVFS
-329 ATGIMK
+329 ATGILK
-335 AKHLEHINWAV
+335 ARDLEQINWAV

-367 TLIENIPFASW
+367 ALIENVPFTSW
-378 NALVVMLAG
+378 NALVVMMVG

-403 ANLVVPILIV
+403 ANLVVPILVV
-413 VGKALSGKS
+413 VG
-422 DPANLPDGGA
+422 
-432 DGGAVVADTL
+432 
-442 SKADTLIPAADSV
+442 
-455 VASADSVAVV
+455 
-465 SDSLAVASDSLA
+465 
-477 TAATSAQEAAAYFEA
+477 TAMKDNPLFAEH
-492 LGGVPALIIGV
+492 GGVPSMVIGV

-525 TGMIST
+525 TGMITT

-544 GFILGYLMLIFV
+544 GFVLGYAMLMFI

>member
-1 MSYFT
+1 MSYFS
-6 FLGHPMNLKRC
+6 FLGHPMNVKRC
-17 LSFLVVCVF
+17 VSFLIVCVF
-26 TFFLAFVPTSF
+26 TFFLALVPTSF
-37 FGVNPETGLPLF
+37 FGTDPVTGENLF

-93 LGFLIS
+93 LGFLITK
-99 GEGVGQL
+99 ENVGTL

-138 LDVQLAKVMLKP
+138 LDVQLAKVLLRP
-150 FGTNPKMV
+150 FGKNPKTV
-158 LLGVLLVIGVFSM
+158 LLGVLLVIGFFSM

-201 ALALAIPIAANIGG
+201 ALALAIPIAANLGG

-229 GAINDSLPADQ
+229 GALQEAGYN
-240 QITFVGWMIRMVP
+240 ITFAGWMLRMVP

-258 LLFAWLLLLKLY
+258 LLFAWVLLMKMF
-270 PFKAKKIELKIE
+270 PFKAKTIELKIE
-282 GQEVKATPFQKYVV
+282 GDPVKVTPFQKYVV

-307 VGEKWFGV
+307 VGESLFKV
-315 NSNVVAMIPFAVFS
+315 NSNIVAMIPFAVFS
-329 ATGIMK
+329 ATGILK
-335 AKHLEHINWAV
+335 ARHLEHINWAV

-358 ALNQTGLAS
+358 ALNQTGLA
-367 TLIENIPFASW
+367 TRLIEIVPFASW
-378 NALVVMLAG
+378 NAIVVMAVG
-387 GFICYFLS
+387 GLICYFLS

-413 VGKALSGKS
+413 VGKAMAGN
-422 DPANLPDGGA
+422 PA
-432 DGGAVVADTL
+432 
-442 SKADTLIPAADSV
+442 
-455 VASADSVAVV
+455 
-465 SDSLAVASDSLA
+465 
-477 TAATSAQEAAAYFEA
+477 FESM
-492 LGGVPALIIGV
+492 GGVPAMIVGI
-503 AICASLAMCLP
+503 AISASIAMCLP

-525 TGMIST
+525 TGMITT

-544 GFILGYLMLIFV
+544 GFILGYAMLILI

>member
-1 MSYFT
+1 MSYFS
-6 FLGHPMNLKRC
+6 FLGHPMNYKRC
-17 LSFLVVCVF
+17 ISFLIVCVF
-26 TFFLAFVPTSF
+26 TFFLALVPTSF
-37 FGVNPETGLPLF
+37 YGVNPDTGLPIF
-49 TLTQQRVIAIFV
+49 TLTQQRVIAIFA

-83 SILLTTSNKG
+83 AILLTTSNKG
-93 LGFLIS
+93 LGFLMAKDNL
-99 GEGVGQL
+99 GEL
-106 TNYKDIMAAFADPVI
+106 TNYKSVMAAFADPVI

-150 FGTNPKMV
+150 FGKNPKTV
-158 LLGVLLVIGVFSM
+158 LLGVLLVIGIFSM

-201 ALALAIPIAANIGG
+201 SLALAIPIAANLGG

-229 GAINDSLPADQ
+229 GALQDAGYN
-240 QITFVGWMIRMVP
+240 ITFVGWMIRMVP

-258 LLFAWLLLLKLY
+258 LIFAWFLLMKLY
-270 PFKAKKIELKIE
+270 PFKAKSIELKIE
-282 GQEVKATPFQKYVV
+282 GAPIKTTPFQKYVV

-307 VGEKWFGV
+307 VGESLFKV
-315 NSNVVAMIPFAVFS
+315 NSNIVAMIPFAVFS
-329 ATGIMK
+329 ATGILK

-358 ALNQTGLAS
+358 ALNQTGLAT
-367 TLIENIPFASW
+367 TLIKTIPFASW
-378 NALVVMLAG
+378 NALVVMLVG
-387 GFICYFLS
+387 GLICYFLS
-395 NFISNSAA
+395 NFISNSAS
-403 ANLVVPILIV
+403 ANLVVPILMV
-413 VGKALSGKS
+413 VGKAIAGN
-422 DPANLPDGGA
+422 PE
-432 DGGAVVADTL
+432 
-442 SKADTLIPAADSV
+442 
-455 VASADSVAVV
+455 SAESF
-465 SDSLAVASDSLA
+465 S
-477 TAATSAQEAAAYFEA
+477 A
-492 LGGVPALIIGV
+492 LGGVSAMIVGV

-525 TGMIST
+525 TGMITT
-531 KQMATVGIIIGVV
+531 KQMATVGVIIGVV
-544 GFILGYLMLIFV
+544 GVVLGYLMLIFI

>member
-1 MSYFT
+1 MSYFS
-6 FLGHPMNLKRC
+6 FLGHPMNPKRC
-17 LSFLVVCVF
+17 ISFLIVCVF
-26 TFFLAFVPTSF
+26 TFFLALVPTSF
-37 FGVNPETGLPLF
+37 FGVNPETGLPIF

-83 SILLTTSNKG
+83 AILLTTSNKG

-99 GEGVGQL
+99 NQLADPHIVAKLPQNVDVAEAVAKVPTTLGL
-106 TNYKDIMAAFADPVI
+106 TNYKDVMAAFADPVI

-138 LDVQLAKVMLKP
+138 LDVQLARVMLKP
-150 FGTNPKMV
+150 FGTNPKKV
-158 LLGVLLVIGVFSM
+158 LLGLLLVIGIFSM

-201 ALALAIPIAANIGG
+201 SLALAIPIAANLGG

-229 GAINDSLPADQ
+229 GALQEAGYN
-240 QITFVGWMIRMVP
+240 ITFFDWMIRMVP
-253 YVIVM
+253 YVLVM
-258 LLFAWLLLLKLY
+258 LVFAWVLLMKLY
-270 PFKAKKIELKIE
+270 PFKAKTIELKIE
-282 GQEVKATPFQKYVV
+282 GEPVKATPFQKYVV
-296 WVTFALTIILW
+296 WFTFALTIILW
-307 VGEKWFGV
+307 VGESLFKI
-315 NSNVVAMIPFAVFS
+315 NSNIVAMIPFAVFS
-329 ATGIMK
+329 ATGILK
-335 AKHLEHINWAV
+335 AKHLEHINWSV

-358 ALNQTGLAS
+358 ALNQTGLAT
-367 TLIENIPFASW
+367 TLIKTIPFASW
-378 NALVVMLAG
+378 NALVVMLVG
-387 GFICYFLS
+387 GLICYFLS
-395 NFISNSAA
+395 NFISNSAS

-413 VGKALSGKS
+413 VGKAIAEN
-422 DPANLPDGGA
+422 PE
-432 DGGAVVADTL
+432 
-442 SKADTLIPAADSV
+442 
-455 VASADSVAVV
+455 SAESF
-465 SDSLAVASDSLA
+465 S
-477 TAATSAQEAAAYFEA
+477 A
-492 LGGVPALIIGV
+492 LGGVSAMIIGV

-544 GFILGYLMLIFV
+544 GLVLGYAMLIFI

>member
-17 LSFLVVCVF
+17 LSFLVVCVI
-26 TFFLAFVPTSF
+26 TFFLALVPTSF
-37 FGVNPETGLPLF
+37 FGVNEQGELLF

-61 FTAMMWILEVIPTWT
+61 FTALMWILEVIPTWT

-93 LGFLIS
+93 LGFLMAK
-99 GEGVGQL
+99 ENVGAL
-106 TNYKDIMAAFADPVI
+106 TNYKDVMAAFADPVI

-138 LDVQLAKVMLKP
+138 LDVQLARVMLKP
-150 FGTNPKMV
+150 FGKNPKTV

-189 LATLPKD
+189 LLTLPAD

-201 ALALAIPIAANIGG
+201 SLALAIPIAANIGG
-215 MGTPIGTPP
+215 IGTPIGTPP

-229 GAINDSLPADQ
+229 GALQEAGYN
-240 QITFVGWMIRMVP
+240 ITFVDWMIRMVP
-253 YVIVM
+253 FVIV
-258 LLFAWLLLLKLY
+258 LLLVAWFILTKMF
-270 PFKAKKIELKIE
+270 PFKAKTIELKIE
-282 GQEVKATPFQKYVV
+282 AKPTKTTPFQKYVV

-307 VGEKWFGV
+307 IGESFFKV
-315 NSNVVAMIPFAVFS
+315 NSNIVAMIPFAVFS
-329 ATGIMK
+329 ATGILK
-335 AKHLEHINWAV
+335 ARDLEHINWAV

-367 TLIENIPFASW
+367 TLIENIPFANWS
-378 NALVVMLAG
+378 ALVVMIIG
-387 GFICYFLS
+387 GLICYILS

-403 ANLVVPILIV
+403 ANLVVPILVV
-413 VGKALSGKS
+413 VG
-422 DPANLPDGGA
+422 
-432 DGGAVVADTL
+432 
-442 SKADTLIPAADSV
+442 
-455 VASADSVAVV
+455 
-465 SDSLAVASDSLA
+465 
-477 TAATSAQEAAAYFEA
+477 TAMKGNPSFES
-492 LGGVPALIIGV
+492 LGGLPAMIVGI
-503 AICASLAMCLP
+503 AIAASMAMCLP

-525 TGMIST
+525 TGMITT
-531 KQMATVGIIIGVV
+531 KQMATMGIILGVIGL
-544 GFILGYLMLIFV
+544 GLGYAMLIFI

>member
-1 MSYFT
+1 
-6 FLGHPMNLKRC
+6 MNVKRC
-17 LSFLVVCVF
+17 LSFLGVCVI

-37 FGVNPETGLPLF
+37 FGVDPVTAEPVF

-61 FTAMMWILEVIPTWT
+61 FTALMWILEVIPTWT

-93 LGFLIS
+93 LGFLIAK
-99 GEGVGQL
+99 ENVGAL
-106 TNYKDIMAAFADPVI
+106 TNYKDVMAAFADPVI

-150 FGTNPKMV
+150 FGKNPKFV
-158 LLGVLLVIGVFSM
+158 LLGVLLVIGIFSM

-201 ALALAIPIAANIGG
+201 SLALAIPIAANIGG

-229 GAINDSLPADQ
+229 GALQEAGYN
-240 QITFVGWMIRMVP
+240 ITFAGWMLRMVP
-253 YVIVM
+253 FVFLM
-258 LLFAWLLLLKLY
+258 LFIAWILLQKLY
-270 PFKAKKIELKIE
+270 PFKAKSIELKIE
-282 GQEVKATPFQKYVV
+282 GAPVKVTPFQKYVV

-307 VGEKWFGV
+307 VGESLFKV
-315 NSNVVAMIPFAVFS
+315 NSNIVAMIPFAVFS
-329 ATGIMK
+329 ATGILK
-335 AKHLEHINWAV
+335 ARHLEHINWAV

-358 ALNQTGLAS
+358 ALNQTGLA
-367 TLIENIPFASW
+367 TKLIEIIPFASW
-378 NALVVMLAG
+378 NALVVMLVG

-413 VGKALSGKS
+413 VGKAMAGN
-422 DPANLPDGGA
+422 PA
-432 DGGAVVADTL
+432 
-442 SKADTLIPAADSV
+442 
-455 VASADSVAVV
+455 
-465 SDSLAVASDSLA
+465 
-477 TAATSAQEAAAYFEA
+477 FENM
-492 LGGVPALIIGV
+492 GGVPAMIIGI
-503 AICASLAMCLP
+503 AISASIAMCLP
-514 VSTPPNALAHS
+514 VSTPPNALAAS
-525 TGMIST
+525 TGMITT
-531 KQMATVGIIIGVV
+531 KQMATVGIVMGVV
-544 GFILGYLMLIFV
+544 GFALGYLMLIFI

>member
-1 MSYFT
+1 MSYFH

-26 TFFLAFVPTSF
+26 TFFLALVPTSF
-37 FGVNPETGLPLF
+37 FGVNPETLEPIF
-49 TLTQQRVIAIFV
+49 TVTQQRVIAIFV

-93 LGFLIS
+93 LGFLMT
-99 GEGVGQL
+99 EGVGKM
-106 TNYKDIMAAFADPVI
+106 TNYKDVMAAFADPVI

-150 FGTNPKMV
+150 FGTNPKTV
-158 LLGVLLVIGVFSM
+158 LLGVLLVIGIFSM

-201 ALALAIPIAANIGG
+201 SLALAIPIAANLGG

-229 GAINDSLPADQ
+229 GALQEAGYN
-240 QITFVGWMIRMVP
+240 ITFVGWMIRMVP

-258 LLFAWLLLLKLY
+258 LLIAWFLLTRLY

-282 GQEVKATPFQKYVV
+282 GAPIKTTPFQKYVV

-307 VGEKWFGV
+307 VFEGLFKV
-315 NSNVVAMIPFAVFS
+315 NSNIVAMIPFAVFS
-329 ATGIMK
+329 ATGILK
-335 AKHLEHINWAV
+335 SRDLEHINWAV

-358 ALNQTGLAS
+358 ALNQTGLAT
-367 TLIENIPFASW
+367 TLIQTIPFASW
-378 NALVVMLAG
+378 NSLVVMLVG

-413 VGKALSGKS
+413 VGKAMAGN
-422 DPANLPDGGA
+422 PAF
-432 DGGAVVADTL
+432 DT
-442 SKADTLIPAADSV
+442 
-455 VASADSVAVV
+455 
-465 SDSLAVASDSLA
+465 
-477 TAATSAQEAAAYFEA
+477 
-492 LGGVPALIIGV
+492 LGGVPSMIAGV

-525 TGMIST
+525 TGMITT
-531 KQMATVGIIIGVV
+531 KQMAVVGVV
-544 GFILGYLMLIFV
+544 LGAIGMVLGYLMLIFI

>member
-1 MSYFT
+1 MSYFP

-17 LSFLVVCVF
+17 LSFLVVCIF
-26 TFFLAFVPTSF
+26 TFFLALVPTSF
-37 FGVNPETGLPLF
+37 FGVNPDTGLPIF

-93 LGFLIS
+93 LGFLIAK
-99 GEGVGQL
+99 ENVGVL
-106 TNYKDIMAAFADPVI
+106 TNYKDVMAAFADPVI

-138 LDVQLAKVMLKP
+138 LDVQLAKIMLKP
-150 FGTNPKMV
+150 FGTNPKTV
-158 LLGVLLVIGVFSM
+158 LLGVLLVIGIFSM

-189 LATLPKD
+189 LATLPQD

-201 ALALAIPIAANIGG
+201 SLALAIPIAANLGG

-229 GAINDSLPADQ
+229 GALQEAGYA
-240 QITFVGWMIRMVP
+240 ITFAGWMLRMVP

-258 LLFAWLLLLKLY
+258 LLIAWFLLTKLY
-270 PFKAKKIELKIE
+270 PFKAKSIELKIE
-282 GQEVKATPFQKYVV
+282 GAQVKVTPFQKYVV

-307 VGEKWFGV
+307 IFEGVFGV
-315 NSNVVAMIPFAVFS
+315 NSNIVAMIPFAVFS
-329 ATGIMK
+329 ATGILK
-335 AKHLEHINWAV
+335 ARDLEHINWAV

-358 ALNQTGLAS
+358 ALNQTGLAT
-367 TLIENIPFASW
+367 TLIQNIPFASW
-378 NALVVMLAG
+378 NSLVVMLVG

-413 VGKALSGKS
+413 VGKAMIGNPSF
-422 DPANLPDGGA
+422 D
-432 DGGAVVADTL
+432 
-442 SKADTLIPAADSV
+442 
-455 VASADSVAVV
+455 
-465 SDSLAVASDSLA
+465 
-477 TAATSAQEAAAYFEA
+477 A
-492 LGGVPALIIGV
+492 LGGVPAMIIGV

-525 TGMIST
+525 TGMITT
-531 KQMATVGIIIGVV
+531 KQMATVGVV
-544 GFILGYLMLIFV
+544 LGAVGMLIGYLMLIFI

>member
-1 MSYFT
+1 MSYFH

-26 TFFLAFVPTSF
+26 TFFLALVPTSF
-37 FGVNPETGLPLF
+37 YGLNPETGLPIF

-93 LGFLIS
+93 LGFLIAK
-99 GEGVGQL
+99 ENVGAL

-150 FGTNPKMV
+150 FGTNPKTV
-158 LLGVLLVIGVFSM
+158 LLGVLLVIGIFSM

-201 ALALAIPIAANIGG
+201 SLALAIPIAANIGG

-229 GAINDSLPADQ
+229 GALQEAGYN
-240 QITFVGWMIRMVP
+240 ITFAGWMLRMVP
-253 YVIVM
+253 YVILM
-258 LLFAWLLLLKLY
+258 LVIAWFLLMKLY
-270 PFKAKKIELKIE
+270 PFKAKSIELKIE
-282 GQEVKATPFQKYVV
+282 GQEVKVTPFQKYVV

-307 VGEKWFGV
+307 VGESIFKI
-315 NSNVVAMIPFAVFS
+315 NSNIVAMIPFAVFS

-335 AKHLEHINWAV
+335 ARHLEHINWAV

-367 TLIENIPFASW
+367 TLIKTIPFASW
-378 NALVVMLAG
+378 NALVVMLVG

-395 NFISNSAA
+395 NFISNSAS

-413 VGKALSGKS
+413 VGKAMAGN
-422 DPANLPDGGA
+422 PG
-432 DGGAVVADTL
+432 
-442 SKADTLIPAADSV
+442 
-455 VASADSVAVV
+455 
-465 SDSLAVASDSLA
+465 
-477 TAATSAQEAAAYFEA
+477 FEA
-492 LGGVPALIIGV
+492 LGGVPAMIVGV
-503 AICASLAMCLP
+503 AIAASVAMCLP

-525 TGMIST
+525 TGMITT
-531 KQMATVGIIIGVV
+531 KQMATVGIIMGAV
-544 GFILGYLMLIFV
+544 GLTIGYLMLIFI